1 IILLE
6 KGTKTGEKIQSGTTG
21 SAVSQINTEMKKKIM
36 EKYKLTESQFSE
48 LVKMIGPMRARSA
61 AAVAGA
67 PITGKPTEATTVKP
81 KPKVAVTSKQR
92 ETEKLYL
99 MGIDKK
105 FRIWRKSKLDIQ
117 KAKWRKVKKGN
128 NAGNISKIH
137 FDRNNKLFYGITS
150 SGKLLKKSTE
160 SIGSNWIQLGLT
172 NVKYVSSNDKHIYTI
187 DTNNKIYRKEIS
199 KIKTEDVSLTDT
211 NNGWEQLKNNIKIKA
226 IAFDNDI
233 MHGIDDSS
241 LYKKQSNDPNSSWI
255 KIEGIRLLDI
265 EFRTGYLFGIGSD
278 KKVYRKLKRSITSKM
293 VNYESCCLLSFTFG
307 LYSTAQGSGRPATQ
321 STKTDVNKKPTAI
334 KSKRAT
340 TKQSAGRQPAGRQAS
355 GRQPATKQTSTRQ
368 PATKQTSTR
377 QPATKQASTR
387 PRTKES
393 ETQKPATRTRAR
405 TKARTKEDE
414 TQPVTKTRTR
424 TRTRTRKNKTQQP
437 ATRTRTRSRRRTR

>member
-1 IILLE
+1 
-6 KGTKTGEKIQSGTTG
+6 
-21 SAVSQINTEMKKKIM
+21 
-36 EKYKLTESQFSE
+36 
-48 LVKMIGPMRARSA
+48 
-61 AAVAGA
+61 
-67 PITGKPTEATTVKP
+67 
-81 KPKVAVTSKQR
+81 
-92 ETEKLYL
+92 
-99 MGIDKK
+99 
-105 FRIWRKSKLDIQ
+105 
-117 KAKWRKVKKGN
+117 
-128 NAGNISKIH
+128 
-137 FDRNNKLFYGITS
+137 
-150 SGKLLKKSTE
+150 
-160 SIGSNWIQLGLT
+160 
-172 NVKYVSSNDKHIYTI
+172 
-187 DTNNKIYRKEIS
+187 
-199 KIKTEDVSLTDT
+199 
-211 NNGWEQLKNNIKIKA
+211 
-226 IAFDNDI
+226 

-340 TKQSAGRQPAGRQAS
+340 TKQSSGRQPAGR
-355 GRQPATKQTSTRQ
+355 QTSTRQ

-377 QPATKQASTR
+377 QAATKQASTR
-387 PRTKES
+387 TRTKES
-393 ETQKPATRTRAR
+393 EPQKPATRTRTR
-405 TKARTKEDE
+405 TRTKEDE
-414 TQPVTKTRTR
+414 TQPATKTR